1 MFYFPLSTNQW
12 WAHLNGYIWI
22 IKFWRGETPRLGPNS
37 IRCKKSDL
45 FLVSH
50 PSSFMECSGLRC
62 GLMGKSASTDLSS
75 RGRPLTLKM
84 VWSHQQSGDEGRW
97 VIIIFNLTFYL
108 NVLILENLE
117 ITSKKEEITAELN
130 MLLYIL
136 VYSSACLNLA
146 LSVFSSLYVSGRIYV
161 HTFM

>member
-1 MFYFPLSTNQW
+1 
-12 WAHLNGYIWI
+12 
-22 IKFWRGETPRLGPNS
+22 
-37 IRCKKSDL
+37 
-45 FLVSH
+45 
-50 PSSFMECSGLRC
+50 
-62 GLMGKSASTDLSS
+62 
-75 RGRPLTLKM
+75 M
-84 VWSHQQSGDEGRW
+84 VRSHQQSGDEDRW

-136 VYSSACLNLA
+136 VYTSACLNLA
-146 LSVFSSLYVSGRIYV
+146 LYVFFCLYVSGRIYV